1 MKRKEEAPAK
11 GADTVKEWMEAHPQ
25 EYARFAAKMK
35 TEGIGGVLK
44 LGEDAFRLSPDF
56 QQEVERMVTTGRFDV
71 SSLLEHLALSDF
83 AENYLREK
91 NEDHMA
97 MAAWVKY
104 GESAPEQVADELDK
118 AVVAQDKRT
127 YREMLSSLF
136 KLFWGKFFQRVE
148 LHRRCREAEGKE
160 AFTAESFQHMLASK
174 DENRVKR
181 IGAWLGYG
189 RSGMERRIIN
199 SSIEIHGCGF
209 PCDTKFEYYL
219 VFPDITINVFLNQV
233 LNLVITQYRSII
245 NL

>member
-56 QQEVERMVTTGRFDV
+56 QQEVERMVTSGRFDV
-71 SSLLEHLALSDF
+71 SSLLEHLTLSDF

-104 GESAPEQVADELDK
+104 GESAPEQVADESWHRTNAHTGRCFPACSSCSGESSFSGSNCTAD
-118 AVVAQDKRT
+118 AGKRKEEKPL
-127 YREMLSSLF
+127 RQKVSSTCLP
-136 KLFWGKFFQRVE
+136 
-148 LHRRCREAEGKE
+148 RRMRTG
-160 AFTAESFQHMLASK
+160 
-174 DENRVKR
+174 
-181 IGAWLGYG
+181 
-189 RSGMERRIIN
+189 
-199 SSIEIHGCGF
+199 
-209 PCDTKFEYYL
+209 
-219 VFPDITINVFLNQV
+219 
-233 LNLVITQYRSII
+233 
-245 NL
+245 

>member
-1 MKRKEEAPAK
+1 MKRKEELRK

-56 QQEVERMVTTGRFDV
+56 QQEVERIVTTGRFDV

-104 GESAPEQVADELDK
+104 ESQLRNRWRRTGQGSRGTGQTHIQGDAFQPVQAVLGEVLSAG
-118 AVVAQDKRT
+118 RT
-127 YREMLSSLF
+127 APQMPGSGRKGS
-136 KLFWGKFFQRVE
+136 
-148 LHRRCREAEGKE
+148 
-160 AFTAESFQHMLASK
+160 
-174 DENRVKR
+174 
-181 IGAWLGYG
+181 IYG
-189 RSGMERRIIN
+189 RK
-199 SSIEIHGCGF
+199 F
-209 PCDTKFEYYL
+209 PAHACLEG
-219 VFPDITINVFLNQV
+219 
-233 LNLVITQYRSII
+233 
-245 NL
+245 

>member
-44 LGEDAFRLSPDF
+44 LGEDAFRLSLDF

-71 SSLLEHLALSDF
+71 SSLLEHLTLSDF

-118 AVVAQDKRT
+118 AVVA
-127 YREMLSSLF
+127 
-136 KLFWGKFFQRVE
+136 
-148 LHRRCREAEGKE
+148 
-160 AFTAESFQHMLASK
+160 
-174 DENRVKR
+174 
-181 IGAWLGYG
+181 
-189 RSGMERRIIN
+189 
-199 SSIEIHGCGF
+199 
-209 PCDTKFEYYL
+209 
-219 VFPDITINVFLNQV
+219 
-233 LNLVITQYRSII
+233 
-245 NL
+245 